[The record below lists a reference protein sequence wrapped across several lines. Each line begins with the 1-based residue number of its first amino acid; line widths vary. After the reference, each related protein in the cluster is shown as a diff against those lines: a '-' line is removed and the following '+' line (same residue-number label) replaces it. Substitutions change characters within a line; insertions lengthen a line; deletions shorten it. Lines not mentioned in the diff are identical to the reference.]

1 MANSDEINVLSICV
15 DLLDGLDGSAAHRI
29 STFLNN
35 KYAESL
41 KPSDSKPILK
51 KRGRPAK
58 AALPAIGAGKKK
70 RGRPAK
76 AITLVVGTEKKRR
89 GRPKKSV

>member
-1 MANSDEINVLSICV
+1 VM
-15 DLLDGLDGSAAHRI
+15 
-29 STFLNN
+29 
-35 KYAESL
+35 
-41 KPSDSKPILK
+41 
-51 KRGRPAK
+51 PAT
-58 AALPAIGAGKKK
+58 ALVAKK